1 MRSTYRHEV
10 AEAEQMDNATDLL
23 PARLR
28 VALLRQY
35 TAQLTPKQQT
45 EREATDRVAAAAF
58 RALRPDDDNL

>member
-1 MRSTYRHEV
+1 
-10 AEAEQMDNATDLL
+10 MDNATDLL